1 MHKHRWVV
9 LLILVLASTLGSCG
23 GQPTTQEAAAIAE
36 VDRPTRIQVLETT
49 DTYRLVEHSLG
60 ETQVPLEPQRI
71 VAVSGTHEFE
81 ALLVLDMHPI
91 AAAGDDAGFRRTAWF
106 PHMEPYINDDSIER
120 LPSRRSI
127 NLEAVARVQ
136 PDLII
141 GMSNW
146 IEPTY
151 DELSQIAPTVGI
163 HHELS
168 WQDTLVDVAIVV
180 DRVMQAEAYIEDY
193 EQRLADLATRYADVL
208 DGTTFSEVK
217 SFIEARNEIHVINGT
232 EATTILTQ
240 LGMVQASALEQELG
254 LNFESI
260 MLSLERMDLLDADA
274 IFVYH
279 YPTDDELQE
288 VEAIRTHPLFREFE
302 AVEQEQIF
310 PVRSEW
316 WWFRGPISN
325 QQMVDDLENEILPAL
340 AGESR

>member
-1 MHKHRWVV
+1 MQKHKHVV
-9 LLILVLASTLGSCG
+9 LPVLVLAVVLSACG
-23 GQPTTQEAAAIAE
+23 RQTTTQEASTVE
-36 VDRPTRIQVLETT
+36 VDRPTRVQVLETT

-60 ETQVPLEPQRI
+60 EAQVPLEPQRI
-71 VAVSGTHEFE
+71 VAVSGIWEFE
-81 ALLVLDMHPI
+81 ALLVLDVHPI

-106 PHMEPYINDDSIER
+106 PHMEPYIDDDQIER

-127 NLEAVARVQ
+127 NLEAVVRMQ

-151 DELSQIAPTVGI
+151 DELSQTAPTVGI

-168 WQDTLVDVAIVV
+168 WQDTLVDVARVV

-193 EQRLADLATRYADVL
+193 EQRLTDLATRYDDVL
-208 DGTTFSEVK
+208 NGTTFSEVK
-217 SFIEARNEIHVINGT
+217 SFIEARNEIHVINGR
-232 EATTILTQ
+232 EATTIFTR
-240 LGMVQASALEQELG
+240 LGMVQAPALEQELG

-260 MLSLERMDLLDADA
+260 FLSLERIDILDADA

-279 YPTDDELQE
+279 YPTENELQE

-316 WWFRGPISN
+316 WFRGPISN
-325 QQMVDDLENEILPAL
+325 QRMVDDLENEILPTL
-340 AGESR
+340 ADETR